1 MTLFGADQAAPVPAG
16 GGLDD
21 LKAAAAGCTACDLYR
36 DATQTVFGEGPR
48 TARVMLVG
56 EQPGDKEDKTGQP
69 FVGPAG
75 RLLDDA
81 LVRSGIDRSEVYVTN
96 VVKHFKFTRRGK
108 ARIHQKPNAAEQA
121 ACRPWFQAEL
131 AAVRPGVVVALGAT
145 AAQAILGRQFRV
157 TQQRGQLLEWPE
169 KFEIPLETPPLVLA
183 TVHPSSIL
191 RAPEDADRK
200 ALMDGFV
207 ADLEVVATALS

>member
-1 MTLFGADQAAPVPAG
+1 MTLFDTSAPPVPVGA
-16 GGLDD
+16 GLDA
-21 LKAAAAGCTACDLYR
+21 LRREAACCTRCDLYR
-36 DATQTVFGEGPR
+36 EASQTVFGEGPE

-56 EQPGDKEDKTGQP
+56 EQPGDREDKAGHP

-75 RLLDDA
+75 RLLDEA
-81 LVRSGIDRSEVYVTN
+81 LDRAGIDRSEVYVTN

-121 ACRPWFQAEL
+121 ACRPWLVAEL
-131 AAVRPGVVVALGAT
+131 TAVRPEVVVCLGAT
-145 AAQAILGRQFRV
+145 AAQALLGRQFRV

-169 KFEIPLETPPLVLA
+169 KFELSVDDPPLVLA

-200 ALMDGFV
+200 ALMDGVV
-207 ADLEVVATALS
+207 ADLEVVATALSH

>member
-1 MTLFGADQAAPVPAG
+1 MTLFDTSTPPVPAG
-16 GGLDD
+16 AD
-21 LKAAAAGCTACDLYR
+21 LGALREASAVCTACDLHCN
-36 DATQTVFGEGPR
+36 ATQTVFGEGPAG
-48 TARVMLVG
+48 ARVMLVG
-56 EQPGDKEDKTGQP
+56 EQPGDKEDKAGRP

-81 LVRSGIDRSEVYVTN
+81 LARAGIDRPEVYVTN
-96 VVKHFKFTRRGK
+96 VVKHFKFTQRGK
-108 ARIHQKPNAAEQA
+108 ARIHQKPNAAEVA
-121 ACRPWFQAEL
+121 ACRPWFEAEL
-131 AAVRPGVVVALGAT
+131 AVVRPEVVVALGAT

-169 KFEIPLETPPLVLA
+169 KFELPLDDPPLVLA

-191 RAPEDADRK
+191 RAPEDADRS

-207 ADLEVVATALS
+207 ADLKVVATALSC